1 MAHNVTIF
9 DHSHG
14 FEQPNY
20 VEELRSEVEVK
31 TITVVQIH
39 LINLTTST

>member
-1 MAHNVTIF
+1 MAHNVRAL

-20 VEELRSEVEVK
+20 VEEPRNEVEVE
-31 TITVVQIH
+31 TINVVQIH
-39 LINLTTST
+39 LVNLTTST